1 MKDAEQ
7 KVQEFMGKVDGAKKF
22 AKNLASVRLSFFEF

>member
-1 MKDAEQ
+1 MKDAER

-22 AKNLASVRLSFFEF
+22 AKNLAAVTFIFS